1 VTGETLPAL
10 LDRIRAGDQGAA
22 TELVR
27 RYEPALRRLVRLRL
41 RDPRLRRVFDSS
53 DVCQAV
59 LFRFFVRVAEGRYAP
74 ETPEQMLKLLAT
86 LARNQVINEALRQR
100 AAKRDCRRT
109 DGAGP
114 GQWEAPARG
123 SSPSQHVAAAE
134 LLEKARHVLGPD
146 EWHVVQLR
154 QDGWAWADIAELIG
168 GSAEAL
174 RKQVA
179 RAMARVSRALG
190 VTEVGHE

>member
-1 VTGETLPAL
+1 MTGETLPGL

-27 RYEPALRRLVRLRL
+27 RYEPALRRAVRLRL
-41 RDPRLRRVFDSS
+41 RDPRLRRVLDSS

-59 LFRFFVRVAEGRYAP
+59 LLRFFVCAAEGRFTP
-74 ETPEQMLKLLAT
+74 ETPEEVLKLLAT
-86 LARNQVINEALRQR
+86 LARNQVVNEALRQR
-100 AAKRDCRRT
+100 AARRDCRRT
-109 DGAGP
+109 TGTGP
-114 GQWEAPARG
+114 EQWEAPAPG

-134 LLEKARHVLGPD
+134 LMEKARHVLGPD
-146 EWHVVQLR
+146 EWRVVQLR
-154 QDGWAWADIAELIG
+154 QDGWPWADIAELLG

-174 RKQVA
+174 RKQTA

-190 VTEVGHE
+190 VGEVGHE